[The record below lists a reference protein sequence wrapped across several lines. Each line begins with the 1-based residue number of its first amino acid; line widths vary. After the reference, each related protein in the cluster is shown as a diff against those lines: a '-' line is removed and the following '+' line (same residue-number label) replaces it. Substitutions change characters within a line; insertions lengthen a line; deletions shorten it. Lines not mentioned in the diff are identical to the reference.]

1 MASSKTGGR
10 KIRLGLILMIILGT
24 AVLGIMAV
32 FLADAPQRRELS
44 ALTMEDIDFGA
55 PRDGTYIG
63 EYAGTKGSARNAAV
77 EVTVSGGKITEI
89 TPLEGAL
96 DQDGNLAELT
106 DGMTIGDLFKRV
118 TDAESLQVDVISGA
132 TLTSKAHL
140 KALENALK
148 QALKP

>member
-1 MASSKTGGR
+1 
-10 KIRLGLILMIILGT
+10 
-24 AVLGIMAV
+24 
-32 FLADAPQRRELS
+32 
-44 ALTMEDIDFGA
+44 MEDIDFGA
-55 PRDGTYIG
+55 LRDGTYIG

-89 TPLEGAL
+89 TLLEGAL